1 MTSCFFLSPE
11 TRDRLQNNMHR
22 YDFAGE
28 IFEFKYGFF
37 AAGVDLSA
45 LTTMAMAAG
54 QTMEQN
60 RVVKIG
66 IKDPLL

>member
-1 MTSCFFLSPE
+1 
-11 TRDRLQNNMHR
+11 MHR